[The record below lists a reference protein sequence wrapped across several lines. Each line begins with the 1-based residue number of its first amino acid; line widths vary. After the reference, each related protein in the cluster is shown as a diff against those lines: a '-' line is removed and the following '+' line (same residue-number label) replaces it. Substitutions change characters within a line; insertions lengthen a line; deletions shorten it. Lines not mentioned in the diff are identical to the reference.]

1 METSVQD
8 IMFVIDNY
16 VYHGLGNIAALD
28 TAHIL
33 EISLLLAQMFI
44 GVCRQLTRLTHVL
57 PTIESVP
64 LGWLCANRYCRV
76 LCPDGLQGACG
87 LSAHGFLRLL
97 DIGRSAIR
105 LNVNAG
111 ELPLPVRLDL
121 SSLIYDSG
129 LELRQ
134 VFTTGVSIVAFN
146 PTDPVEN
153 EALAEM
159 YCCIALPASIAD
171 SLANG
176 FPTAIPFPLGQ
187 LNICLNIE
195 SALRKMS
202 RWHRQGCLGNLHC
215 REDTT
220 ILVFRPL
227 RNHLATELRR
237 PNGRGGYVNFHNCA
251 FIGSSWCLTIDS
263 SDDLTWTLP
272 RPCQSTA
279 IVLRLE
285 RLSVRAMTNIV
296 RIASFAHWLPGESI
310 HRHCAFPL
318 SMNQVDGLPELAL
331 LNDDLQEIDH
341 QSIEEHV
348 SDTLNDEEYRIL
360 IGAASAIERKRKSA
374 AATSIDQ
381 RDL

>member
-121 SSLIYDSG
+121 SNLI
-129 LELRQ
+129 
-134 VFTTGVSIVAFN
+134 GVL
-146 PTDPVEN
+146 PR
-153 EALAEM
+153 
-159 YCCIALPASIAD
+159 IAPGIHHW
-171 SLANG
+171 
-176 FPTAIPFPLGQ
+176 
-187 LNICLNIE
+187 CE
-195 SALRKMS
+195 
-202 RWHRQGCLGNLHC
+202 HC
-215 REDTT
+215 R
-220 ILVFRPL
+220 FQ
-227 RNHLATELRR
+227 
-237 PNGRGGYVNFHNCA
+237 PN
-251 FIGSSWCLTIDS
+251 
-263 SDDLTWTLP
+263 
-272 RPCQSTA
+272 
-279 IVLRLE
+279 
-285 RLSVRAMTNIV
+285 
-296 RIASFAHWLPGESI
+296 
-310 HRHCAFPL
+310 
-318 SMNQVDGLPELAL
+318 
-331 LNDDLQEIDH
+331 
-341 QSIEEHV
+341 
-348 SDTLNDEEYRIL
+348 
-360 IGAASAIERKRKSA
+360 
-374 AATSIDQ
+374 
-381 RDL
+381 